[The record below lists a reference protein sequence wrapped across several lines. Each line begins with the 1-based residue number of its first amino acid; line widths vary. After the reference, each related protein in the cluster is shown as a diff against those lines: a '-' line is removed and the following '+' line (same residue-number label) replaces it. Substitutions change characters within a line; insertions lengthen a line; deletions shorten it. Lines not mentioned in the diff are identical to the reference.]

1 MSKTVPYSEQI
12 NWGFARPWGGGDADS
27 RSVRFYYGSHAAL
40 VPTWPKLTRTDIA
53 WVLLD
58 YKIDPEEYDFDFM
71 VGHEVWLWPVGF
83 STVPYG
89 RKLAEVLKG
98 CHVHRISKVQGYDA
112 DTLELIEQG
121 AEMVSVGPV
130 QGMYRH
136 EMLGAGE

>member
-1 MSKTVPYSEQI
+1 MKVPYSDKI
-12 NWGFARPWGGGDADS
+12 DWSFPRPWGGGNVDS
-27 RSVRFYYGSHAAL
+27 RSVRLYYGSHSEL
-40 VPTWPKLTRTDIA
+40 IPTFPKLTRPDTA

-58 YKIDPEEYDFDFM
+58 AKIEPTEYDFDFL
-71 VGHEVWLWPVGF
+71 VGHEAYLWPVGF

-98 CHVHRISKVQGYDA
+98 CHVHRILKVQGYDA

-121 AEMVSVGPV
+121 AELVSVGPV

-136 EMLGAGE
+136 EHLDVGE